1 MQAPT
6 NVPEIVSP
14 ETVSASEQAFR
25 ALREQM
31 RELNA
36 LCAAMSQ
43 SFEVLPME
51 RRIVTSSARMAGV
64 DGCSLYRREGDQ
76 LHFRVVKSTSLGLMA
91 VTDFGEDGV
100 FKPIELADADGTPC
114 RQAVAARTVHEI
126 DVVNISDV
134 TRMPNYDASRI
145 AQFDQRM
152 GYDTRSILSLPV
164 SFNGGDPI
172 GVLQFVNAKN
182 VVGNHVP
189 FSSSHVQLARSLAA
203 LVGMLWTLGG

>member
-1 MQAPT
+1 
-6 NVPEIVSP
+6 
-14 ETVSASEQAFR
+14 
-25 ALREQM
+25 
-31 RELNA
+31 
-36 LCAAMSQ
+36 MS
-43 SFEVLPME
+43 
-51 RRIVTSSARMAGV
+51 
-64 DGCSLYRREGDQ
+64 
-76 LHFRVVKSTSLGLMA
+76 
-91 VTDFGEDGV
+91 
-100 FKPIELADADGTPC
+100 DGT
-114 RQAVAARTVHEI
+114 RV
-126 DVVNISDV
+126 
-134 TRMPNYDASRI
+134 PNCDAYRI